1 MRRPWLSP
9 SKELLTCT
17 TARSVIFEIYSPRH
31 CGVPQL
37 PSATTADRSSLVPAG
52 VCAAA
57 CIVLVGALLL
67 DHDAVAAVAKL
78 VASSAF
84 VFLAISAGALA
95 SRYGSI
101 VLAGLVLS
109 WFGDAFLIGTARPW
123 FLLGLSSFLL
133 AHVAYTTA
141 FVSLGI
147 ARHWTLAAAFPFLA
161 IAVGVLLWLNP
172 FVPEELMWPVRFYTA
187 VISLMVITAFGALGA
202 GATPLIAVGAC
213 LFFLSDLSVAA
224 LRFTGTS
231 VPTYVLGLPLYYA
244 AQICFAY
251 STAASSNRGPSTA
264 RRRNVPPGSR

>member
-1 MRRPWLSP
+1 LSP
-9 SKELLTCT
+9 
-17 TARSVIFEIYSPRH
+17 A
-31 CGVPQL
+31 
-37 PSATTADRSSLVPAG
+37 SAADRSSLVLVG

-67 DHDAVAAVAKL
+67 DHHAVAAIAKL

-84 VFLAISAGALA
+84 VLLAISVGALA
-95 SRYGSI
+95 SSYGSI
-101 VLAGLVLS
+101 ILAGLVLS
-109 WFGDAFLIGTARPW
+109 WFGDVFLIGTARPW

-147 ARHWTLAAAFPFLA
+147 ARRWTLTAAVPVLA
-161 IAVGVLLWLNP
+161 IAVGVLYWLQP
-172 FVPEELMWPVRFYTA
+172 FVPEDLVWPVRFYTA
-187 VISLMVITAFGALGA
+187 VISLMVITAFGTRGA
-202 GATPLIAVGAC
+202 GASPVIAAGAC

-224 LRFTGTS
+224 LRFTAPS

-244 AQICFAY
+244 AQICLAY
-251 STAASSNRGPSTA
+251 SIGVSSSRDPSTA

>member
-1 MRRPWLSP
+1 
-9 SKELLTCT
+9 
-17 TARSVIFEIYSPRH
+17 
-31 CGVPQL
+31 L
-37 PSATTADRSSLVPAG
+37 PSATAADHSNPALVI

-67 DHDAVAAVAKL
+67 DHHVVAAITKL

-84 VFLAISAGALA
+84 VLLAVSVGALA

-101 VLAGLVLS
+101 ILAGLVLS

-141 FVSLGI
+141 FVGCGI
-147 ARHWTLAAAFPFLA
+147 ARRWTLAAALPVLA
-161 IAVGVLLWLNP
+161 IAAGVLVWLHP
-172 FVPEELMWPVRFYTA
+172 FVPEQLMWPVRFYTA

-202 GATPLIAVGAC
+202 GATPLIAAGAC
-213 LFFLSDLSVAA
+213 LFFMSDLSVAA

-244 AQICFAY
+244 AQICLAY
-251 STAASSNRGPSTA
+251 SIAASSNRDPSTA
-264 RRRNVPPGSR
+264 RRRNGPPGSR

>member
-1 MRRPWLSP
+1 MAIAVEE
-9 SKELLTCT
+9 ELRTYT
-17 TARSVIFEIYSPRH
+17 TPRSVIFETYSPRP

-37 PSATTADRSSLVPAG
+37 TSVTTADRSSLALAG

-67 DHDAVAAVAKL
+67 DHETVAAIAKL

-84 VFLAISAGALA
+84 VLLAVSVGALA

-101 VLAGLVLS
+101 TFAGLVLS
-109 WFGDAFLIGTARPW
+109 WFGDLFLIGTARPW

-141 FVSLGI
+141 FISLGI
-147 ARHWTLAAAFPFLA
+147 ERRWTLAAAFPLLA
-161 IAVGVLLWLNP
+161 IAAGVLLWLHP
-172 FVPEELMWPVRFYTA
+172 FVAEELMWPVRFYTS
-187 VISLMVITAFGALGA
+187 VIILLVLTAFGAVGA
-202 GATPLIAVGAC
+202 GSTPLIASGAC

-264 RRRNVPPGSR
+264 RPRNVPPGSR